1 MDSTKKSGKTGGRSK
16 KVVLEGVDVDAFLET
31 EEKSRSEAGA
41 KFTPARVKAF
51 RDVVRRFAERWLR
64 DGAGRRLSLV
74 SAREEVGLHFET
86 LHGTRWVSVFSLRS
100 HLGDKE
106 FVLKGPNP
114 ERDSLP
120 LSASFRRSLDTL
132 HKTWK
137 AFPAATGSHAL
148 YVVARLQEVDP
159 PAGIDKYL
167 ESALGV
173 AVTPAPRTARGVG
186 EMR

>member
-1 MDSTKKSGKTGGRSK
+1 LEPTKKTSARSK
-16 KVVLEGVDVDAFLET
+16 KVLLEGVDVEMYLST
-31 EEKSRSEAGA
+31 EEKSRAEAGA
-41 KFTPARVKAF
+41 KLTPTRVKAF

-64 DGAGRRLSLV
+64 DGAGRRLSLT
-74 SAREEVGLHFET
+74 SARDEVGLHFET

-100 HLGDKE
+100 HVADKE

-120 LSASFRRSLDTL
+120 LSASFRRSLDAL

-137 AFPAATGSHAL
+137 GFPGASGSHSL
-148 YVVARLQEVDP
+148 YVVAKLQEVE
-159 PAGIDKYL
+159 PASGIDKYL

-173 AVTPAPRTARGVG
+173 AVTPAPRAARGVG